1 MGTGRG
7 MGLLKEIYLWIC
19 PIFRITN
26 VGLNFVIGWVLLEGR
41 TSMLMHGKDFI
52 HPSIS
57 VQPHFLLCDSTQL
70 SQRLSQVL
78 LIQC

>member
-1 MGTGRG
+1 M
-7 MGLLKEIYLWIC
+7 
-19 PIFRITN
+19 FRITN
-26 VGLNFVIGWVLLEGR
+26 VGLNFAIGWVLLEGK

-70 SQRLSQVL
+70 KDFLRFY
-78 LIQC
+78 